1 MSEYQYYKFERL
13 DGYLDAKARQAL
25 RSISSR
31 AEISAT
37 SFQVYYTY
45 SDLKA
50 EPFELMLKY
59 FDIGFYY
66 ADWGSIDIYIKL
78 PAGTLPD
85 PLLGFSSDGLHVH
98 QSDEW
103 QLLIFSIEEYY
114 EYFDDEHAD
123 DFFQHLAG
131 LRSGLMQGDW
141 HLVYFMW
148 LKAFNCN
155 DEVGQVPLIQF
166 DFEHLSEEEQAFAAL
181 YDIPLALVKALAIVL
196 NEQPSHQAKQAQ
208 FQFDTWLNNLT
219 QVEKDT
225 LLRTLFEQ
233 GQLTRHQ
240 ALALTRKEQA
250 NTDEIYQ
257 YWLTPEVISPFIEQ
271 AQSQFQQEQA
281 AALAKKLALE
291 KAEKEKVLTDIYN
304 QREHYWQQAQ
314 EQADRTCASGY
325 DAASRYL
332 HQLFEAYQFKVDEA
346 VFEQRFKHFVV
357 VNTSRKAL
365 LNRLNNLL

>member
-1 MSEYQYYKFERL
+1 M
-13 DGYLDAKARQAL
+13 DGYLEAKARQAL

-66 ADWGSIDIYIKL
+66 ADWGSIDAYIKL
-78 PAGTLPD
+78 PVGTLPD
-85 PLLGFSSDGLHVH
+85 ALLGFSSDGLYVH

-103 QLLIFSIEEYY
+103 QLLIFSIEEYD
-114 EYFDDEHAD
+114 EYFDDEDAD

-141 HLVYFMW
+141 RLVYFMW
-148 LKAFNCN
+148 LKAFDCN
-155 DEVGQVPLIQF
+155 DEVDQVPLIKF
-166 DFEHLSEEEQAFAAL
+166 DFEHLNEAVQAFATL
-181 YDIPLALVKALAIVL
+181 YDIPLALVKALAMVL

-219 QVEKDT
+219 EVEKDT
-225 LLRTLFEQ
+225 LLRTLFAQ

-240 ALALTRKEQA
+240 ALALTRKEPA
-250 NTDEIYQ
+250 NIDEIYQ
-257 YWLTPEVISPFIEQ
+257 YWLTPAVISPFIEQ
-271 AQSQFQQEQA
+271 AQSLLQQEQA
-281 AALAKKLALE
+281 AALAKKLAIE

-304 QREHYWQQAQ
+304 QREHYWQQSQ

-332 HQLFEAYQFKVDEA
+332 HELFEAYQFKADEA
-346 VFEQRFKHFVV
+346 AFEQRFKRFVV
-357 VNTSRKAL
+357 ANTSRKAL
-365 LNRLNNLL
+365 LNRLNDLL